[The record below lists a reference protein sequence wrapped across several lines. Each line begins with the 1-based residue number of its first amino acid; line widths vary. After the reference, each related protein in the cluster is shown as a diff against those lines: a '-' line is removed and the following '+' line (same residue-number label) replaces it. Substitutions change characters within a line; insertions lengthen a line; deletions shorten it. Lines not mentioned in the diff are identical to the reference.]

1 MQHKTIIVG
10 YDGTGTSE
18 DALVLGTR
26 LAELAGAR
34 LILAFAYG
42 DDRSA
47 QETAERTLH
56 RAMKLVPYGVA
67 AVARAIPDS
76 SAAHVL
82 EQLAER
88 ERADL
93 IVVGS
98 TNAGHVSRVL
108 IGSVGERLL
117 RGAPCAV
124 AVAPI
129 DLRKRAPRPIK
140 QIGVCWDA
148 SAEAEDALARAI
160 ELAREAR
167 ADLRLYSAIN
177 RLPMVSPMGPV
188 SYVPDDAAL
197 MERLQRDLNEVCGR
211 VPDGLLA
218 TGEVLD
224 GEPARMIAR
233 QAAEDEVD
241 LLLLGSRSHGPVR
254 RVLLGSVSE
263 ALMRVA
269 PCPVVIVP
277 RSSIAVHEAANV
289 A

>member
-1 MQHKTIIVG
+1 MQHKTIIIG
-10 YDGTGTSE
+10 YDGTGTSD
-18 DALVLGTR
+18 DALVLGTG

-42 DDRSA
+42 DDESA
-47 QETAERTLH
+47 QQAAERVLH

-76 SAAHVL
+76 SAARVL
-82 EQLAER
+82 EQLAE
-88 ERADL
+88 EEHADL

-98 TNAGHVSRVL
+98 TESGHISRVL

-129 DLRKRAPRPIK
+129 DLRKRAPRTLK
-140 QIGVCWDA
+140 QIGVCWDG
-148 SAEAEDALARAI
+148 SAEAEEALELAI
-160 ELAREAR
+160 ELARAGG

-177 RLPMVSPMGPV
+177 PLPVVSPMGPV
-188 SYVPDDAAL
+188 SYVPDDAPL
-197 MERLQRDLNEVCGR
+197 IERLQRDLNEVCAR

-218 TGEVLD
+218 TGAVLD
-224 GEPARMIAR
+224 GDPARVIAR
-233 QAAEDEVD
+233 QAATDDLD
-241 LLLLGSRSHGPVR
+241 LLVLGSRSRGPVR

-269 PCPVVIVP
+269 PCPIVIVP
-277 RSSIAVHEAANV
+277 RSSVAELESANV